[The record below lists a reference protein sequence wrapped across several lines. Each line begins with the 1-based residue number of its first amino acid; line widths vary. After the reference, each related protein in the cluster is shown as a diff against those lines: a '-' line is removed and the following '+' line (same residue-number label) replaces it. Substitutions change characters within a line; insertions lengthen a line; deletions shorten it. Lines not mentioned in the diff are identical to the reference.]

1 MVKTITGIGLFI
13 VALIILGIGA
23 YVGYYFLNKKRQ
35 GKKASKDK
43 EKKAAQAARTK
54 KMRNRVDYFWKEPW
68 TFAWIITFLTFFISL
83 GFAVGTFY
91 GLLSSII
98 FIIISIFFGLFA
110 YNSYVSFPIKAK
122 AELTKFEDAL
132 RKSLQNE
139 ISFEGDNIQKFSDK
153 DDQFDTTPN
162 IVPFVIAPTKID
174 FPPFEKVAGKKPIIA
189 TRKLEFLILSREYF
203 SICQKASTFDLLNPK
218 KANAGECDEYYYSQM
233 QNVTYNGK
241 AITIKY
247 NNDTGHED
255 VSFVC
260 KKGGDQKKAMKA
272 LKEKLRLTER
282 QKLQKIQEHK
292 HYEDLKDKRN
302 AESQKIEE
310 SSKES

>member
-1 MVKTITGIGLFI
+1 MIETITGIGLFV

-23 YVGYYFLNKKRQ
+23 YIGYYFLNKERQ

-43 EKKAAQAARTK
+43 EKKAAQAARSK

-68 TFAWIITFLTFFISL
+68 TFAWIVVFLTFFISL

-98 FIIISIFFGLFA
+98 FIIIAIFFGIFA
-110 YNSYVSFPIKAK
+110 YNAYISFPVKAK
-122 AELTKFEDAL
+122 AELTKFEDAII
-132 RKSLQNE
+132 KSLKGE
-139 ISFEGDNIQKFSDK
+139 ISFEGDNIQKFSDE
-153 DDQFDTTPN
+153 DDEFDTTPN
-162 IVPFVIAPTKID
+162 IVKFVIAPKKMD
-174 FPPFEKVAGKKPIIA
+174 FPPFEKVPAKKTIIA
-189 TRKLEFLILSREYF
+189 SRKLEFLILSREYF
-203 SICQKASTFDLLNPK
+203 SICQKASGFDLMNPK

-233 QNVTYNGK
+233 QNVTYDGK

-255 VSFVC
+255 VTFVC
-260 KKGGDQKKAMKA
+260 KKGKEQKAAMKA

-302 AESQKIEE
+302 TDTPKEEKSGEE
-310 SSKES
+310 S